1 MLHFDAL
8 TLCNRIGR
16 GGSIAGDRHGADV
29 MVDVFEEEGRTSA
42 ARLGVCVNVVG
53 RGEGSERTE
62 GEDASKGRHFDCGMI
77 RVCNCSL
84 DRRVVQSVGE
94 LVGCYTLDA
103 RGAAAFMR

>member
-1 MLHFDAL
+1 MCVLHFDVL

-29 MVDVFEEEGRTSA
+29 VVDVFEEEGRTSA
-42 ARLGVCVNVVG
+42 ARLGVCVDVVG

-62 GEDASKGRHFDCGMI
+62 GENVSEGRHCDCDMV

-84 DRRVVQSVGE
+84 IVESCNRWGTYRM
-94 LVGCYTLDA
+94 LYT
-103 RGAAAFMR
+103 